1 MYELIPAGSNTFYI
15 DSLVKLGIY
24 RRNNNHV
31 FLIDSGLD
39 KDTAKKVLKI
49 LNDQGWTLDAVINT
63 HSHADHIGGNC
74 FLQEKTGCRLY
85 AKGAEN
91 AFTRYP
97 LLEPSLLYGGFPFR
111 ELQSK
116 FLMAQPSD
124 SLDINDPSFPSE
136 LKIIPLNGHSLEM
149 FGIRTPDDVVF
160 LADSVFC
167 KAILEKY
174 HISYLY
180 DIEQYLQTL
189 DKVEALQANLFIPA
203 HAEAASDIR
212 PLVQLNREKT
222 KEIINTLLD
231 ICEQPSL
238 FEHILQRIFTLYELK
253 ITFEQYVL
261 LGSTLRSYLSYLKDK
276 GRIRADFRN
285 NLLYWE
291 TC

>member
-1 MYELIPAGSNTFYI
+1 MYELISAGPDTFYI

-24 RRNNNHV
+24 RKNNNHV

-49 LNDQGWTLDAVINT
+49 LDSQGWTLEAVINT
-63 HSHADHIGGNC
+63 HSHADHIGGNR

-91 AFTRYP
+91 AFIRFP
-97 LLEPSLLYGGFPFR
+97 QLEPALLYGGFPFR

-116 FLMAQPSD
+116 FLMAPPSD
-124 SLDINDPSFPSE
+124 SLDINDPSFPPE
-136 LKIIPLNGHSLEM
+136 LEIIPLNGHSIEM

-160 LADSVFC
+160 LADCVFC
-167 KAILEKY
+167 EAILEKY

-189 DKVEALQANLFIPA
+189 DKVESLEAGLFIPA
-203 HAEAASDIR
+203 HAEATASIK

-222 KEIINTLLD
+222 EDIINTLLD

-253 ITFEQYVL
+253 MTFEQYVL

-276 GRIRADFRN
+276 GLIKADFRN